1 MRSSWLEA
9 DLDGFRARFPF
20 PFLPFFSSGGSL
32 AGSRSFS
39 TSGLFSGFSPLAT
52 MSAPMG
58 VFREARVWLSR
69 GAGLAG
75 AAGAVGSTAA
85 VAVLPAAALAAGA
98 ARDFAAAAV
107 AAAAMTGGL
116 AAAALAA
123 GGFKRAAL
131 A

>member
-75 AAGAVGSTAA
+75 AAGAAGSAA
-85 VAVLPAAALAAGA
+85 TVAVLPVTALAAGA
-98 ARDFAAAAV
+98 AT
-107 AAAAMTGGL
+107 TGGL